1 MADEFDPL
9 ALLLGQNGATQTG
22 QPAPPPAPVA
32 TAPPAPASDVRS
44 TGQRTWSQYLSEPAN
59 RAFLISAGA
68 QMMQP
73 SWGGALGNLGMAMA
87 QGEEARSGTLRTQQD
102 MDLTRE
108 QMDTRSREASADRAN
123 RLRVAE
129 IGAESRIDVAGLR
142 SNAML
147 ERARLIGARG
157 TAGAHQFSNLTQRF
171 LATLTRDNPVAGP
184 GKKSPD
190 QLFEQALTMAEE
202 AMRRQNPDLLAPSS
216 PAPVSAPGAPV
227 TSPPPGVPAPPS
239 SLSPPGAPPSAP
251 VSPPSVPGE
260 NLGSDVLRRI
270 QSLLPSRTAPTIPPT
285 AAPAPPST
293 VAPAPPAPNTT
304 AGSTM
309 SWEQFISHPRS
320 RDLLRS
326 PQSVQRLLAANPSW
340 AAQINAERRRMGLE

>member
-1 MADEFDPL
+1 
-9 ALLLGQNGATQTG
+9 
-22 QPAPPPAPVA
+22 
-32 TAPPAPASDVRS
+32 
-44 TGQRTWSQYLSEPAN
+44 
-59 RAFLISAGA
+59 
-68 QMMQP
+68 MMQP

-147 ERARLIGARG
+147 ERARLIGTRG

-184 GKKSPD
+184 GRKSPD
-190 QLFEQALTMAEE
+190 QLFEQALGMAEE
-202 AMRRQNPDLLAPSS
+202 AMRRQNPDLLTPSTSTSS
-216 PAPVSAPGAPV
+216 PGMSV
-227 TSPPPGVPAPPS
+227 TPPPPGTTAPPS
-239 SLSPPGAPPSAP
+239 TPPPLGTPPPTSAPPAA
-251 VSPPSVPGE
+251 GE

-270 QSLLPSRTAPTIPPT
+270 QSLLPSRTPPT
-285 AAPAPPST
+285 TPPTSSPSSVT
-293 VAPAPPAPNTT
+293 PAPNTT

-309 SWEQFISHPRS
+309 SWEQFIAHPRS

-326 PQSVQRLLAANPSW
+326 PQSVARLLAANPSW
-340 AAQINAERRRMGLE
+340 AAQIGFERRRMGLE